1 MIEVGG
7 GPELQLQ
14 LLWRTCQSRLC
25 FYFIIIQKPL
35 KMKMIYM
42 KSFWVVNLSFL
53 FIYELTTFVR
63 TILAQKEFH
72 E

>member
-1 MIEVGG
+1 
-7 GPELQLQ
+7 LA
-14 LLWRTCQSRLC
+14 
-25 FYFIIIQKPL
+25 
-35 KMKMIYM
+35 
-42 KSFWVVNLSFL
+42 VNPSFL